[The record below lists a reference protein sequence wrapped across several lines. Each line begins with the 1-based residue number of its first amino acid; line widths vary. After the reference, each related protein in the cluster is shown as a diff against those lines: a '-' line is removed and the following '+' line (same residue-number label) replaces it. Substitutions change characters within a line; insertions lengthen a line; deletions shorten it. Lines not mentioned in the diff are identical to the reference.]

1 MESNRTEANRKNARK
16 STGPK
21 TVEGKAAV
29 ARNATKHGLL
39 SKQVYRDDHKDA
51 ELRALAA
58 RLYAQLQPVGAIED
72 LLVDRIVSNAW
83 RLRRLLEV
91 EAMYQDYKVTRYV
104 DGPFKDDYG
113 HVWSNIE
120 SLEKILEKARGSPA
134 MRVSWSDPRS
144 RRFMSFS
151 GFKRRARGCL
161 SLCPL
166 QWMWKCPA
174 WTWNLKNCKRRRKRM
189 ALFRK

>member
-16 STGPK
+16 STGPN
-21 TVEGKAAV
+21 TPEGKAVV
-29 ARNATKHGLL
+29 ARNAIRHGLL
-39 SKQVYRDDHKDA
+39 SEQVYRDEHEEA
-51 ELRALAA
+51 ELRRLAA
-58 RLYAQLQPVGAIED
+58 RLYTQLQPVGAMEE

-120 SLEKILEKARGSPA
+120 SLENILEQSARLTRYESFLERSTFKALHELQRLQAARAGVPVPVPVA
-134 MRVSWSDPRS
+134 VDVEVSGVDMEPEELQEAAEEN
-144 RRFMSFS
+144 
-151 GFKRRARGCL
+151 GFV
-161 SLCPL
+161 S
-166 QWMWKCPA
+166 
-174 WTWNLKNCKRRRKRM
+174 
-189 ALFRK
+189 